1 MSIGDNMRS
10 REVVSFL
17 LVALVVSVIGFA
29 MDRLLMRE
37 GLHRIEIIALSNSL
51 TGVVAGLL
59 YLQVTRVERER
70 RAATQERLRTI
81 ADMNH
86 HIRNALQIIAYASS
100 AADRSESV
108 ELVRSSVERIEW
120 ALREVLPGHA
130 VSELPLP
137 RPTPSDEY
145 NRKSE
150 AAS

>member
-1 MSIGDNMRS
+1 MGIGENRRS

-29 MDRLLMRE
+29 MDRLLLRE

-51 TGVVAGLL
+51 TGIVAGLL

-108 ELVRSSVERIEW
+108 DLIRSSVERIEW
-120 ALREVLPGHA
+120 ALREVLPGHTG
-130 VSELPLP
+130 SELPLP
-137 RPTPSDEY
+137 SPSDEC
-145 NRKSE
+145 KPESE

>member
-108 ELVRSSVERIEW
+108 DLIRSSVERIEW

-130 VSELPLP
+130 ASELPSPSQEQSQEP
-137 RPTPSDEY
+137 R
-145 NRKSE
+145 